1 MAAYLSIDGSDTHF
15 GFVARRRWVYGQTY
29 SVAHITMVE
38 DFTEG
43 GDISIPFRLP
53 FEWVFVNLAALTM
66 LFDRAS
72 ELNNQGAWAADTGGS
87 TPTNN
92 TGPTANNALPF
103 VHTETSGG
111 NQTDHED
118 NGVLT
123 AKDDTFNVIR
133 SRDIVFRYAAY
144 GDFAAGDGL
153 VVQGRMVQT
162 STVEDAIVV
171 DGSNEDI
178 WRVNLSDPD
187 DAATPYGR
195 LGPFP
200 SNVFSIRGV
209 AVTASGDAIVIL
221 ASDPLGLLAR
231 INLFDPTDTTGDY
244 GLIGNLPTGL
254 GRPHGIALDPAAM
267 QLSLGTMQTP
277 RNFGGSTFSTP
288 I

>member
-1 MAAYLSIDGSDTHF
+1 MLSLWGNPLQFARFEIVASNDAVLDRIRGLHLWQRISLFDGDETHF

-43 GDISIPFRLP
+43 GDISVPFRLP

-87 TPTNN
+87 TPTSN
-92 TGPTANNALPF
+92 TGPTSNNALPF

-123 AKDDTFNVIR
+123 AKEDTFDVIR
-133 SRDIVFRYAAY
+133 NRDIVFRYAAY

-153 VVQGRMVQT
+153 VVQGRTV
-162 STVEDAIVV
+162 STH
-171 DGSNEDI
+171 
-178 WRVNLSDPD
+178 R
-187 DAATPYGR
+187 
-195 LGPFP
+195 
-200 SNVFSIRGV
+200 
-209 AVTASGDAIVIL
+209 
-221 ASDPLGLLAR
+221 
-231 INLFDPTDTTGDY
+231 
-244 GLIGNLPTGL
+244 
-254 GRPHGIALDPAAM
+254 
-267 QLSLGTMQTP
+267 
-277 RNFGGSTFSTP
+277 
-288 I
+288 